1 MSLVVTA
8 AIATAAVADA
18 QPVKS
23 KIAMAT
29 AALKH
34 GLAMVI
40 ATTAH
45 TSGMAFQ
52 SISTVTNSV
61 MTAATAIKPANHF

>member
-1 MSLVVTA
+1 VTNSN
-8 AIATAAVADA
+8 ATAATVLVAMAADA

-40 ATTAH
+40 ATTVPIL
-45 TSGMAFQ
+45 GMAFQ
-52 SISTVTNSV
+52 FSSTVKNSV
-61 MTAATAIKPANHF
+61 MTAVTAINPR

>member
-1 MSLVVTA
+1 MVRLVL
-8 AIATAAVADA
+8 ATHVAAVADA

-40 ATTAH
+40 AMMVLILGTASQF
-45 TSGMAFQ
+45 T
-52 SISTVTNSV
+52 
-61 MTAATAIKPANHF
+61 

>member
-1 MSLVVTA
+1 
-8 AIATAAVADA
+8 
-18 QPVKS
+18 VKS

-40 ATTAH
+40 ATTVPIL
-45 TSGMAFQ
+45 GMAFQ
-52 SISTVTNSV
+52 FSSTVKNSV
-61 MTAATAIKPANHF
+61 MTAVTAINPR